1 MLNNDGKVTVE
12 EHDLVE
18 TFNDH
23 YINIV
28 EKYSEEK
35 PRNFVPD
42 KFIAF
47 NEIVQHYNIRPSII
61 KIRGKFGNSQ
71 NTGKFQFNSVTTPE
85 ILKLLKNIEDNKVEV
100 TNKILRKLVKL
111 SATVLSQQSA
121 DSKSNS
127 IYKGVFPGNAK
138 VTSVFLLESNRMIK
152 IRAQI
157 LEKLLF

>member
-1 MLNNDGKVTVE
+1 M
-12 EHDLVE
+12 
-18 TFNDH
+18 
-23 YINIV
+23 
-28 EKYSEEK
+28 
-35 PRNFVPD
+35 
-42 KFIAF
+42 
-47 NEIVQHYNIRPSII
+47 QHYNIRPSII
-61 KIRGKFGNSQ
+61 KIREKFGNSQ

-85 ILKLLKNIEDNKVEV
+85 ILKLFKNTEDKKVEV

-127 IYKGVFPGNAK
+127 NRIYKGVFPGNAK
-138 VTSVFLLESNRMIK
+138 VTSVFLLKSNRMIK